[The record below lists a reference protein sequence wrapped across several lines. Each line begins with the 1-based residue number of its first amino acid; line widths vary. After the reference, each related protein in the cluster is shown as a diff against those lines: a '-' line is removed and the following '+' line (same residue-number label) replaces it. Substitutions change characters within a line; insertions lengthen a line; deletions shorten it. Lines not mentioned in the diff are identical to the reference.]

1 MPPNQTIVGIIITTT
16 TISEAEST
24 TTTAV
29 AAPTF
34 KIVGGGS
41 AVNGALL
48 EGLDSEGSATMF
60 NPNYPLNDYKPRTYI
75 IEPSTGRVKDK
86 DTGYY
91 LHPGPDSAT
100 EYVNCRV
107 VSGKLSCTVP
117 QTVCTM
123 GFFNPISPPS
133 CETSTSNEV
142 YDHLYYQVF
151 GDQYIYLGR
160 DTADNTYA
168 AVDLIAQEA

>member
-16 TISEAEST
+16 TTSEAEST

-48 EGLDSEGSATMF
+48 EGLDSEGSAMMF
-60 NPNYPLNDYKPRTYI
+60 KPNILLTITSPERR
-75 IEPSTGRVKDK
+75 PSSPARAELKIKTL
-86 DTGYY
+86 DTIWCMDT
-91 LHPGPDSAT
+91 LAPTRQPI
-100 EYVNCRV
+100 
-107 VSGKLSCTVP
+107 P

-151 GDQYIYLGR
+151 SDQYIYFGR
-160 DTADNTYA
+160 DIADNTYA